1 MTVSPAILLLSISIG
16 GPLLLLALGVLY
28 YAYVLGRQ
36 QAVEYDDQLGAH
48 VEALATESTDALL
61 IDLRDAVEHMQGQLS
76 RQRESLAGLL
86 SDDARTMRPAMAAS
100 APLMAPLPSMPTTPE
115 RESPMRSPMQSAQ
128 PAREPLQPRFLAPT
142 EPERPAA
149 GSFVYSTRPAQPAPT
164 GTQGAAGSLAQ
175 AVAGLLDEGL
185 SDRAIARQ
193 LHIGLEEVR
202 MARMRNGRS

>member
-16 GPLLLLALGVLY
+16 GPLLLLAFGVLY

-36 QAVEYDDQLGAH
+36 QTAEYDDQLGAH

-86 SDDARTMRPAMAAS
+86 SEDARPMRPAMATTAAPIS
-100 APLMAPLPSMPTTPE
+100 AATSMPQ
-115 RESPMRSPMQSAQ
+115 RESTMPSPMQSAQ
-128 PAREPLQPRFLAPT
+128 SARAPMQPRFLAPT

-149 GSFVYSTRPAQPAPT
+149 GSFVYSTRPAQAAPS
-164 GTQGAAGSLAQ
+164 GTQSAGTSLAH